1 MRGEGGG
8 GRGPLNIPLCVLFLA
23 AKYAFHLTSQQYAGK
38 NQADTEQTPYLNST
52 GTEDKKRPSHE
63 ILLGELITPPDVQF
77 LYNKPGFFY
86 GE

>member
-1 MRGEGGG
+1 MEKDRKDPGISLFVYYFSKQSMLSIS
-8 GRGPLNIPLCVLFLA
+8 PLSSTQ
-23 AKYAFHLTSQQYAGK
+23 AKTRLTQ
-38 NQADTEQTPYLNST
+38 NRHNSK
-52 GTEDKKRPSHE
+52 GAEDKKRPSHE